1 MRTPLLG
8 VVSLSLLLS
17 SLSAAATAGTL
28 YVDAD
33 LATGLNDGSSW
44 ADAFQGSLGLQAALA
59 AAVSGDQVFVAQ
71 GSYLPTDTGS
81 RTVSFAL
88 KDGVALYGSFLGGE
102 TSPEERPPFGTA
114 PSVLS
119 GDLAGDDGLAQFGDN
134 SFHIV
139 KTTGTTA
146 TAVLDGFVIS
156 SGAATGAGGNNDRG
170 GGILC
175 VTAVS
180 PTVRNCRFVGNRC
193 TFGGA
198 AGYINNGAA
207 PTFTDC
213 SFEDGDGGSFG
224 GAFDVAGGGAVLYER
239 CLFQGNS
246 ADRAGALEIFGTTG
260 AVVDNCIFFD
270 NTSTG
275 TGGGGGMWTGSGG
288 NTRVRNCTFVGNTS
302 TVNAVAGLRI
312 QNAANA
318 SAANCILWGN
328 TGPGGAQGADNQ
340 VNAGANVTF
349 SIVQGGFAGTGNLDA
364 DPVLQPPPFGLFVP
378 TPSSP
383 GTDAGSNAEAQPGV
397 TLDFVKHPRYVDDLA
412 QPDIGVGP
420 APIIDMGA
428 RELPSAWTD
437 LDHALAGT
445 FGAPKLVIDSTLFPL
460 ATSQLDV
467 TGAPPGTPLA
477 FLIIGLTEI
486 DAPFKGGVMVPDVD
500 SFLTIGPMALGE
512 FHLTFSWPFFV
523 PAGLEVYFQFWVPDA
538 GGPKGFAA
546 SNALKGI
553 TQ

>member
-8 VVSLSLLLS
+8 VLSLSLVCFLP
-17 SLSAAATAGTL
+17 AAATAGTL

-33 LATGLNDGSSW
+33 LSGGANDGSSW
-44 ADAFQGSLGLQAALA
+44 ADAFQGTLGLQAALS
-59 AAVSGDQVFVAQ
+59 AAVAGDQIFVAQ
-71 GSYLPTDTGS
+71 GTYLPTDTGL
-81 RTVSFAL
+81 RTEAFAL
-88 KDGVALYGSFLGGE
+88 KDGVAVYGSFLGTE
-102 TSPEERPPFGTA
+102 TSPDERPPFFTA

-119 GDLAGDDGLAQFGDN
+119 GDLLGDDALLLFGDN
-134 SFHIV
+134 SFHLV
-139 KTTGTTA
+139 TTTGTTA
-146 TAVLDGFVIS
+146 SAVLDGFVVS
-156 SGAATGAGGNNDRG
+156 SGAATGTAGNKDRG

-180 PTVRNCRFVGNRC
+180 PTVRNCRFVGNRS

-224 GAFDVAGGGAVLYER
+224 GAFDVAGGGPVLYER
-239 CLFQGNS
+239 CLFQGNT
-246 ADRAGALEIFGTTG
+246 ADRAGALEIFSTTG
-260 AVVDNCIFFD
+260 AVVNNCIFFD
-270 NTSTG
+270 NTATG
-275 TGGGGGMWTGSGG
+275 SGGGGGMWTGSGG

-340 VNAGANVTF
+340 VNSAANVTF
-349 SIVQGGFAGTGNLDA
+349 SIVQGGFAGTGNLDT

-397 TLDFVKHPRYVDDLA
+397 TLDFVKHARYVDDLA

-445 FGAPKLVIDSTLFPL
+445 LGAPKLVIDSTLFPL
-460 ATSQLDV
+460 AVSQLDV

-477 FLIIGLTEI
+477 FLVIGLSQI

-500 SFLTIGPMALGE
+500 SFLTVGPMAVGE